1 VTNGAISAALLRRE
15 LSARGEAY
23 ARKRELSYELSYGEV
38 PVVVF
43 EPCADG
49 HGNFLPETFQA
60 IQNNP
65 LWTRRLK
72 KVHTQAKTRL
82 PKLWDHRW
90 CELDT
95 CNSSDALLMNVFCH
109 PKTFVDGMVAA
120 MLGIG
125 AEARPEFGVRARI
138 PMKNGRTDR
147 TEVDMVVGDLLV
159 EAKLTETDFQTASK
173 ELIEQYQHFTTVFAR
188 KELPRRNGRYVGYQL
203 IRNVLAAHASGAS
216 FCLLADA
223 RRPDL
228 REQWFTVM
236 RSVRDAEL
244 RTRCKMLTW
253 QELAEV
259 LPERLRCFLAEKYGI
274 GAEATSLAVEAGD

>member
-1 VTNGAISAALLRRE
+1 VANGVISAAVLRRE
-15 LSARGEAY
+15 LSARSEAY
-23 ARKRELSYELSYGEV
+23 AQKHQLRYELSYGEA

-43 EPCADG
+43 RRSEDG
-49 HGNFLPETFQA
+49 HGNFLPETFEA
-60 IQNNP
+60 IQKNP
-65 LWTRRLK
+65 SWARRLK
-72 KVHTQAKTRL
+72 KVHTQAKTQL

-90 CELDT
+90 CELDS

-109 PKTFVDGMVAA
+109 PGTLADGRVAA
-120 MLGIG
+120 MLGID
-125 AEARPEFGVRARI
+125 AEARPEFGMRARV
-138 PMKNGRTDR
+138 PMTEGRTDR
-147 TEVDMVVGDLLV
+147 TEVDMVIGDLLV
-159 EAKLTETDFQTASK
+159 EAKLTESDFQTASK
-173 ELIEQYQHFTTVFAR
+173 ELMEQYRQFSGVFAH

-203 IRNVLAAHASGAS
+203 IRNVLAAEAADRS

-228 REQWFTVM
+228 REQWFAVM
-236 RSVRDAEL
+236 RYVRDAAL

-274 GAEATSLAVEAGD
+274 GTEAAFAAEGED

>member
-1 VTNGAISAALLRRE
+1 MTSPAITAALLRRE
-15 LSARGEAY
+15 LSARSEAY
-23 ARKRELSYELSYGEV
+23 ALKRELRYELSYGEA

-43 EPCADG
+43 LPVAG
-49 HGNFLPETFQA
+49 VHGNFLPETFEE

-65 LWTRRLK
+65 LWAGRLK

-82 PKLWDHRW
+82 PKLWDHSW

-109 PKTFVDGMVAA
+109 PETFADGSVAA
-120 MLGIG
+120 MLGTG
-125 AEARPEFGVRARI
+125 AEGRPEFGVRARV
-138 PMKNGRTDR
+138 PMNEGSSDR
-147 TEVDMVVGDLLV
+147 TEIDMVIGDLLV

-173 ELIEQYQHFTTVFAR
+173 ELIEQYRDFTAVFTR

-203 IRNVLAAHASGAS
+203 IRNVLAAHATEAS

-228 REQWFTVM
+228 QEQWFAVM
-236 RSVRDAEL
+236 RCVRDAEL

-253 QELAEV
+253 QELAEA
-259 LPERLRCFLAEKYGI
+259 LPERLQCFLAEKYGI
-274 GAEATSLAVEAGD
+274 GAEAPLAAEAGD